1 MMLMH
6 IYRRKVYVSL
16 SRILCEKSIDDR
28 EILTVSMR
36 GWDAL
41 FIICRGEMVVDYYPV
56 GILSVTKLLKRLYG
70 RRH

>member
-1 MMLMH
+1 MLMH

-16 SRILCEKSIDDR
+16 SWKLYEKSIDDR
-28 EILTVSMR
+28 EILTVSRR

-41 FIICRGEMVVDYYPV
+41 FIISRGEMVVDYYPV

-70 RRH
+70 RRN